1 MSSTGHEMLVDHSN
15 VGAAFRRLSLPIAY
29 AMLGDQLLGIVDTV
43 VIGSIGTVALAGVT
57 GAFAVFIALLFAL
70 IGFGSG
76 VSIVAAQRVGARDL
90 DGFGRTVRA
99 GFVAP
104 AIGSL
109 LCIAA
114 SLSFAE
120 PLLHV
125 MLRTLPSVH
134 ASSQYLIWRCVSLL
148 PMMVSIILVSGLGA
162 AGNRRVAIGLLL
174 VINTVHIPLIFVLAL
189 GWLTHHPLGVAGA
202 GISSLLAEIIGGA
215 YMVAYVLRHPQYRIF
230 SSLTIDLRLSWQT
243 ARLSFPE
250 VVFLAAV
257 LLPDA
262 FIVTMLAPLGAMTV
276 AGFRALNIV
285 SDFTFVAP
293 IPLQEATQTVI
304 GQRLGAND
312 PQGALVFFRNAIRF
326 SVRFTAIVALAVA
339 ILAWPLAFIFTLNAT
354 VASLAAIPLALH
366 MLTLPLKGYSMVA
379 MAPLRAAGDT
389 RFSMFAGLLSS
400 VVALPMVWIGIRIL
414 HIGLYAVPL
423 AWVSAW
429 AARAVLTRIRL
440 RTDDWTRRTLR
451 IG

>member
-1 MSSTGHEMLVDHSN
+1 MSSAGHEMLVDHTN

-29 AMLGDQLLGIVDTV
+29 AMLGDQLLGIVDTI

-57 GAFAVFIALLFAL
+57 GAFAVFIAFLFAL

-76 VSIVAAQRVGARDL
+76 VSIIAAQRIGAGDL
-90 DGFGRTVRA
+90 EGFGRTVRA
-99 GFVAP
+99 GFLAP
-104 AIGSL
+104 AIGSTV
-109 LCIAA
+109 CIAA
-114 SLSFAE
+114 SLFFAE

-125 MLRTLPSVH
+125 MLGTLPSVH
-134 ASSQYLIWRCVSLL
+134 ASSHYLVWRCISLL
-148 PMMVSIILVSGLGA
+148 PMMISVILISGLGA

-174 VINTVHIPLIFVLAL
+174 VINTVHIPLVFVLAL

-202 GISSLLAEIIGGA
+202 GISSLLAEIIGAG
-215 YMVAYVLRHPQYRIF
+215 YMIAYVLRHPQYRIF
-230 SSLTIDLRLSWQT
+230 STLQIDFRLAWQT

-250 VVFLAAV
+250 VVFLLAV
-257 LLPDA
+257 LAPDA
-262 FIVTMLAPLGAMTV
+262 FIVTMLAPLGAMTL

-304 GQRLGAND
+304 GQRLGASD
-312 PQGALVFFRNAIRF
+312 PPGAVAFFRNAIRF
-326 SVRFTAIVALAVA
+326 SVRLTALVALAVA
-339 ILAWPLAFIFTLNAT
+339 VLAWPLAFVFTLNAR

-400 VVALPMVWIGIRIL
+400 IVALPMVWIGVRVL

-429 AARAVLTRIRL
+429 AARAAITHMRL
-440 RTDDWTRRTLR
+440 RSDDWTRRTLR
-451 IG
+451 TG